1 MNQIIE
7 VKLVKKNINFV
18 ATASLFPSCKGVGKT
33 KKEALSKLSHSISR
47 FISGHIKSTLS
58 TLFSS
63 NNYTQVVLDQT
74 TLGQS
79 QTLAFHLNH
88 GEPSA
93 QKTFLFKVPSI
104 EQEDAPS
111 SSIESG
117 VELPEYDSILNKSI
131 IAEENDAQ
139 ADILELLGHDRP
151 SQDSDEIIFGF
162 PLNFN

>member
-33 KKEALSKLSHSISR
+33 KKEALSKLSHSISM

-104 EQEDAPS
+104 EQEDATS
-111 SSIESG
+111 SSIESS

>member
-33 KKEALSKLSHSISR
+33 KKEALAKLSNSISR

-63 NNYTQVVLDQT
+63 NNFTQVVFDQT
-74 TLGQS
+74 IPGHS

-104 EQEDAPS
+104 EQEDVPS
-111 SSIESG
+111 SNIGSLVTIQG
-117 VELPEYDSILNKSI
+117 AL
-131 IAEENDAQ
+131 
-139 ADILELLGHDRP
+139 
-151 SQDSDEIIFGF
+151 
-162 PLNFN
+162 